1 MGERPQFGVA
11 DPGLRYEDRPCA
23 FGVVERDGR
32 IGLVKVGL
40 PHEDQHFDLPGGA
53 VDPGED
59 EAAALV
65 REFGEETGLVV
76 RAGALLGRADQFVI
90 KKDGR
95 PVNNRSA
102 LMTVDVLE
110 HDGDLKIEH
119 DHELVWLDPLE
130 ALRRIRHGSHAWAI
144 ACWLRTRS

>member
-11 DPGLRYEDRPCA
+11 GPGLRYQDRPCA
-23 FGVVERDGR
+23 FGVAHWDGR
-32 IGLVKVGL
+32 IALVKVGL

-53 VDPGED
+53 IDPGED
-59 EAAALV
+59 EASALV
-65 REFGEETGLVV
+65 REFGEETGRVV
-76 RAGALLGRADQFVI
+76 RAGAVLGRADQFVI

-102 LMTVDVLE
+102 LMIVEVVGEDA
-110 HDGDLKIEH
+110 GLKIEH
-119 DHELVWLDPLE
+119 DHQLVWLEPLE

-144 ACWLRTRS
+144 TCWLRTEP

>member
-11 DPGLRYEDRPCA
+11 DPGLRYEDRLCA
-23 FGVVERDGR
+23 FGIAVRDGR
-32 IGLVKVGL
+32 IGLVRVGL

-53 VDPGED
+53 IDAGED
-59 EAAALV
+59 EAAAVV

-76 RAGALLGRADQFVI
+76 GAGALLGRADQFVI

-102 LMTVDVLE
+102 LMRVEVVEEDAS
-110 HDGDLKIEH
+110 LKIEH

-130 ALRRIRHGSHAWAI
+130 ALRCIRHGSHAWAI
-144 ACWLRTRS
+144 TCWLRTRP